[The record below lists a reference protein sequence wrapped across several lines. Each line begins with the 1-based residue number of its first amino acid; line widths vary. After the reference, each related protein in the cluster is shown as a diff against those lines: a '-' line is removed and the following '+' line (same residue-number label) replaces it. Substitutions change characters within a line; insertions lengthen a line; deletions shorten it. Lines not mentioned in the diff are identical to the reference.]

1 MKIMNIFHFGRK
13 IDESTKRNHSER
25 SKEQQEVNP
34 VAPDW
39 MYQGS
44 WTGGDGHTPPHDHK
58 EYVHDYGYFNKR
70 TEVADDKAYRHNVMD

>member
-13 IDESTKRNHSER
+13 VDKQDEHAKKSHSER
-25 SKEQQEVNP
+25 SKASP

-44 WTGGDGHTPPHDHK
+44 WTGGDGHKPPHDHK
-58 EYVHDYGYFNKR
+58 EYVHDYGYFNKH
-70 TEVADDKAYRHNVMD
+70 TEVAPDKAYRHDAMD